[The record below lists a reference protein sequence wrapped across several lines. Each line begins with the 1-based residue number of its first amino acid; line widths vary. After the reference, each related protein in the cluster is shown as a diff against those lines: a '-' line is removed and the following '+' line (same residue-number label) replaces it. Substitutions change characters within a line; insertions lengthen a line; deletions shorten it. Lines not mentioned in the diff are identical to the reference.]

1 MHQIYI
7 EAWVQAFCL
16 SVERHFYRW
25 ILAFSPYS
33 DCSEN
38 AVIEKKGCGH
48 YPIGHFS
55 LGD

>member
-48 YPIGHFS
+48 YPI
-55 LGD
+55 